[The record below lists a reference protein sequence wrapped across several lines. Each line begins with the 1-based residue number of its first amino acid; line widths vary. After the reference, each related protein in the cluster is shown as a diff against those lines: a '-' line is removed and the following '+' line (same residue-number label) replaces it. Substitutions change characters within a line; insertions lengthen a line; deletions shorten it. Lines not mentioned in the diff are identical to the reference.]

1 MTKQIYR
8 KAMASI
14 VPSDILLR
22 KTAVRMQN
30 VQADRRKRVMRLK
43 RYSLSGSA
51 LLAVCAFVVLMTGE
65 QLRHDDTPLSTGTP
79 SVIIQPSIEGG
90 NEEAAIDSSTVMDKI
105 KSYFVPFQASEYV
118 PVRAPFPIF
127 PLEYEELKQESS
139 AIVKVT
145 IKDVG
150 VYRDKEV
157 AYNPRASFGTYI
169 YVTEVESVLHGTG
182 IKEETLIPITELAWA
197 MPGEQVDE
205 PEWSFKPYT
214 ARPLQELKSGEQYVL
229 FLGKKDGKETYPLI
243 GNGFGAFSLE
253 EMKREASSYT
263 LDQLREMHQVNME
276 ETSTPMLNNLVYR
289 LFALETYHEFKAELN
304 K

>member
-1 MTKQIYR
+1 MGKQLYR
-8 KAMASI
+8 KAMRAI
-14 VPSDILLR
+14 APSESLMRD
-22 KTAVRMQN
+22 TAVRMQN
-30 VQADRRKRVMRLK
+30 MQASQRRRHMHLK

-51 LLAVCAFVVLMTGE
+51 LLAICTFVVLMTGE
-65 QLRHDDTPLSTGTP
+65 QLRHDDTPLSTDTP
-79 SVIIQPSIEGG
+79 PVIIQPDIESA
-90 NEEAAIDSSTVMDKI
+90 NKEAALDSSAVMARI

-127 PLEYEELKQESS
+127 PLEYEELEQESS

-169 YVTEVESVLHGTG
+169 YVAQVESVLHGTG
-182 IKEETLIPITELAWA
+182 TKEETLIPITELAWA

-205 PEWSFKPYT
+205 PKWSFKPYT
-214 ARPLQELKSGEQYVL
+214 ARPLKELKSGEQYVL
-229 FLGKKDGKETYPLI
+229 FLGEKDGKETYPLI

-263 LDQLREMHQVNME
+263 LDHLREMHKVNME

-289 LFALETYHEFKAELN
+289 LYALETYHEFKDELN